1 MKYQVTFYLF
11 IRKCGSFAKM
21 PQKYLLKLVF
31 KHNRMDRF
39 HHEMT
44 SQEKVLLLLFR
55 NLSHFVYVLVRLSCS
70 PNIPGLFSLI

>member
-21 PQKYLLKLVF
+21 PQKDLLKLVF
-31 KHNRMDRF
+31 EHNWMDRF

-44 SQEKVLLLLFR
+44 SQEKVLLLFLGIC
-55 NLSHFVYVLVRLSCS
+55 LILYVLVRLSCS

>member
-21 PQKYLLKLVF
+21 PQKDLLKLVF
-31 KHNRMDRF
+31 KHNWMDRF

-44 SQEKVLLLLFR
+44 SQEKVLLLFLGIC
-55 NLSHFVYVLVRLSCS
+55 LILYVLVRLSCS

>member
-21 PQKYLLKLVF
+21 PQKDLLKLAF

-39 HHEMT
+39 HY
-44 SQEKVLLLLFR
+44 EKFPLEKLR
-55 NLSHFVYVLVRLSCS
+55 
-70 PNIPGLFSLI
+70 

>member
-21 PQKYLLKLVF
+21 PQKDLLKLVF

-44 SQEKVLLLLFR
+44 
-55 NLSHFVYVLVRLSCS
+55 
-70 PNIPGLFSLI
+70 